1 MVQPIYYF
9 WIYLIL
15 IFLLLFGSNMKEKQ
29 GIFQDKNNDFFGSYK
44 RKNSC
49 FFCLLLMYVDFIFS
63 KVS

>member
-49 FFCLLLMYVDFIFS
+49 FFFVCYSCMLILFFQ
-63 KVS
+63 K